1 MSIGKYSTITSG
13 IVKLNFNDFEVEQF
27 NPEKISNN
35 YSNKIIVFEDNSW
48 AVSDYDFA
56 VKAMREAGYR
66 IVISTDFPDVFTA
79 KALNV
84 GLFPIE
90 IPKKFID
97 KMICEYEHESRLK
110 LFVDIV
116 GQEIMIVKTGE
127 KEYFNLSDYKKEC
140 LLNGYNDV
148 DYIYCVYDDIN
159 CTERSNCENEMTEYA
174 IE

>member
-1 MSIGKYSTITSG
+1 MSFVNYSTLTSG
-13 IVKLNFNDFEVEQF
+13 IVKSKLEDFEVEQF
-27 NPEKISNN
+27 NSAKISNI
-35 YSNKIIVFEDNSW
+35 YSNKILVFENNSG

-56 VKAMREAGYR
+56 VKAMYDAGYR
-66 IVISTDFPDVFTA
+66 IVISTDFPDVFNA
-79 KALNV
+79 KALNA

-90 IPKKFID
+90 ISKEFIH
-97 KMICEYEHESRLK
+97 KMNREYEIESRLK